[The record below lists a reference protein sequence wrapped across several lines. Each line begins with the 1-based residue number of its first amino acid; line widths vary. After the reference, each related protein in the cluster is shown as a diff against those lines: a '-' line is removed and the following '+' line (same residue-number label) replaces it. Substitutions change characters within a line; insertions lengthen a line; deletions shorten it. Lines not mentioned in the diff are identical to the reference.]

1 MRNQKGITLVALV
14 ITIIVLLILAGVSIS
29 LVVGQNG
36 VLGKASS
43 AVVTN
48 KAASVRE
55 KVSNA
60 LASAEMAYQAKWA
73 EGISAGTTTTR
84 ATVYTSTTDGV
95 LHELELSYPTTGSNA
110 VKVNDG
116 LVKTGKSTDT
126 GAAANTDNVW
136 VQTGTDLFVFS
147 VTVYEGDGVTKI
159 GDTVKYY
166 EKQTAGTLP
175 ASLPTA
181 ATQTI
186 TLK

>member
-84 ATVYTSTTDGV
+84 DTVYTSTTDGV
-95 LHELELSYPTTGSNA
+95 KHELELSYPTSGKNV
-110 VKVNDG
+110 VKVDDG

-126 GAAANTDNVW
+126 DATKNTDNVW
-136 VQTGTDLFVFS
+136 IQTGTDLFVFS
-147 VTVYEGDGVTKI
+147 VTVYEGDGVTVI

-166 EKQTAGTLP
+166 EKQTEGVLP
-175 ASLPTA
+175 TPLPTA
-181 ATQTI
+181 ATQSI